1 MKVFGEVLTLEREKY
16 IVEIRTKAHGSP
28 KYVKIEFIDKNTQK
42 SYPII
47 YPSNIQNLEKVIE
60 YFEQNENLLEELK
73 QILLYKY
80 GYYLIDRH
88 IGFISNTIKKIVET
102 NSQKL
107 IKKIKS
113 LLEFEDK
120 RFKMRNEFKDVFNV
134 FSELNYHIK
143 EIDNNKIIIINPERY
158 NYNHYFLI
166 ISIGNINTIKFT
178 KNASVVYDIIF
189 NNKIKALNKIKTLK
203 LSALPDDLKNT
214 LLIAIKGIIF
224 DLDEKTKNLFMSN
237 LTLNLL

>member
-1 MKVFGEVLTLEREKY
+1 MKVFGGVLILEREKY
-16 IVEIRTKAHGSP
+16 IVEIRTKALGSQ
-28 KYVKIEFIDKNTQK
+28 KYVSIEFIDKNTQK
-42 SYPII
+42 CYPII
-47 YPSNIQNLEKVIE
+47 YPSDIQNLEKVIE
-60 YFEQNENLLEELK
+60 YFEQNENLLTELK
-73 QILLYKY
+73 QILNKY
-80 GYYLIDRH
+80 GYYIIDRH
-88 IGFISNTIKKIVET
+88 IAFISNTIKKIVET
-102 NSQKL
+102 NNQKL

-120 RFKMRNEFKDVFNV
+120 RFKIRNEFKDVFNV